1 MAKVTLRQL
10 VAASLAALILSLG
23 LPALAS
29 AQGAAAPQ
37 WLRFATEIV
46 KPDMVE
52 EYEAYKKQLA
62 AAFKKAGQPVYV
74 VFRNYSGNRFEYT
87 TVTYVMKF
95 GDLDNPSPIRDALG
109 AEAFTNLVAGINR
122 CLTSSTWHFSLPWDD
137 VSIDKSGPGE
147 YFLRTRTPIATGKN
161 AEYRAYLKNELK
173 PVMEKGGVTWLRAST
188 PVFGGPAGTVET
200 MRRLK
205 NLAEIEGGT
214 VATRVLGAAGAQ
226 ALTAKAANLV
236 RGPAQNTILR
246 RVPELSL
253 LPPAR

>member
-1 MAKVTLRQL
+1 MPKITFKQL
-10 VAASLAALILSLG
+10 VAASLAALILGIG

-37 WLRFATEIV
+37 WLRFSTEIV
-46 KPDMVE
+46 KPEMVE

-87 TVTYVMKF
+87 TVTYVAKF

-109 AEAFTNLVAGINR
+109 AEAFTNLVDGINR

-137 VSIDKSGPGE
+137 VSIDKAGTGE
-147 YFLRTRTPIATGKN
+147 YFLRTRTPIAPGKN
-161 AEYRAYLKNELK
+161 PEYRTYLKNEMK
-173 PVMEKGGVTWLRAST
+173 PVLEKGGVTWYRVST
-188 PVFGGPAGTVET
+188 PVFGGPAGMVET
-200 MRRLK
+200 MRKLK
-205 NLAEIEGGT
+205 NLAEIEGGPLT
-214 VATRVLGAAGAQ
+214 TRVLGEAGAQ
-226 ALTAKAANLV
+226 ALTAKAASLV

-246 RVPELSL
+246 RIPELSL
-253 LPPAR
+253 LAPAR